1 MIDDGIMFRAEF
13 TNRAPDRWVGQD
25 WLVAAGDGSRWAFP
39 REFETDARHK
49 GRQWFAGQVVAADVS
64 ASFGYEF
71 DPRVVRLSVRNA
83 NGISEPAESSGGGLA
98 PGVWTLGVR
107 LRQAWHEAA
116 FIPVMK
122 IVVGESGEVTYEVYE
137 GELSGRLAE

>member
-1 MIDDGIMFRAEF
+1 M
-13 TNRAPDRWVGQD
+13 
-25 WLVAAGDGSRWAFP
+25 
-39 REFETDARHK
+39 
-49 GRQWFAGQVVAADVS
+49 
-64 ASFGYEF
+64 
-71 DPRVVRLSVRNA
+71 RNA
-83 NGISEPAESSGGGLA
+83 NGISEPAESSGRGLA